1 MRRGMEKSDALIVPE
16 KRANKADVLSVA
28 LAKEERS
35 AAERVEGSGA
45 KERNAVLQ
53 STARTQSRTAVSQA
67 QARIREA
74 IARNE
79 RERLTALLHHV
90 TIDGLRAA
98 FFTLK
103 RNAAAGVDEVTW
115 DEYAHGVEDRLAD
128 LHGRVHRGAY
138 RALPSRRKFIPKPD
152 GRLRPLGI
160 AALED
165 KIVQAA
171 LVAILTPVYEAEFLG
186 FSYGFRPGRSQHNAL
201 DALAYGIARR
211 RVRWILDADIRSFFD
226 TISHDWLVKLI
237 EHRIGDKRVIRLIQ
251 RWLRAGVL
259 EAGHEIAT
267 TQGTPQGA
275 VISPLL
281 ANIYL
286 HYVFDLWAQQ
296 WRRRRSNGDMIVITL
311 RRRHHPRVRAPRRRR
326 TVPGRPASQTGAV
339 RLELAPRKDA
349 TDRVRQ
355 RRHRRSR
362 PPGRGQARDVRL
374 PRFYALLHEKEER
387 HGLQTRPQDA
397 SQTPTN
403 QAEGDQG
410 HSAKAHACINRRTGA
425 LARGRAARLLRV
437 LRSPDEQP
445 VPVGIPTTG
454 EGALAPRPATTKP
467 ASQSHLG
474 TDADIRRSSLACAA
488 CLAPMARATL
498 PRHAL
503 NLRAGCGNPAS
514 PDPSGGRSAMSVPT
528 ATLSLLSQ
536 LGIADH
542 PRERPL
548 TGRRGTFHR
557 QGPMA
562 GERQEPAIGTMSP

>member
-1 MRRGMEKSDALIVPE
+1 MEKSDALIVPE
-16 KRANKADVLSVA
+16 KRANKADVLSAA

-103 RNAAAGVDEVTW
+103 RNAAAGVDDVTW

-211 RVRWILDADIRSFFD
+211 KVRWILDADIRSFFD

-251 RWLRAGVL
+251 KWLRAGVL
-259 EAGHEIAT
+259 EEGHEIAT

-296 WRRRRSNGDMIVITL
+296 WRRRRSNGDMIVIRYADDTILGFEHREDAEQFLKDLHLRLAQFGLSLHPGKTRLIEFGKDAIDDRARRGEGKPRTFDFLGFTHYCTRKKNGTGFKLGRKTQAKRRRTRLRAIKDTL
-311 RRRHHPRVRAPRRRR
+311 RRHMHASIGEQ
-326 TVPGRPASQTGAV
+326 GRWLEAV
-339 RLELAPRKDA
+339 L
-349 TDRVRQ
+349 
-355 RRHRRSR
+355 
-362 PPGRGQARDVRL
+362 RGYFAYFAV
-374 PRFYALLHEKEER
+374 
-387 HGLQTRPQDA
+387 
-397 SQTPTN
+397 PTN
-403 QAEGDQG
+403 SPSL
-410 HSAKAHACINRRTGA
+410 SAFRQQVKERW
-425 LARGRAARLLRV
+425 LRV
-437 LRSPDEQP
+437 LRRRSQHHNLTWERMQTYVDRHLP
-445 VPVGIPTTG
+445 VPRV
-454 EGALAPRPATTKP
+454 L
-467 ASQSHLG
+467 
-474 TDADIRRSSLACAA
+474 
-488 CLAPMARATL
+488 
-498 PRHAL
+498 
-503 NLRAGCGNPAS
+503 
-514 PDPSGGRSAMSVPT
+514 
-528 ATLSLLSQ
+528 
-536 LGIADH
+536 H
-542 PRERPL
+542 PWPEQR
-548 TGRRGTFHR
+548 FHV
-557 QGPMA
+557 
-562 GERQEPAIGTMSP
+562 THST